1 MREEESEG
9 ELAALKVST
18 ELEDETRLAIYPRL
32 HCKNIQAIF
41 HGHTGLEI
49 R

>member
-1 MREEESEG
+1 MREGESEG

-18 ELEDETRLAIYPRL
+18 EPEDKTRLAIYPGL
-32 HCKNIQAIF
+32 HGENIQATF
-41 HGHTGLEI
+41 HGQTTLEI

>member
-1 MREEESEG
+1 VREGESEG

-18 ELEDETRLAIYPRL
+18 ELKDETRLAIYPRL

-41 HGHTGLEI
+41 HGQSALEI